1 MAQREDEERSRSGAV
16 SRRAALGWA
25 GAVAV
30 AATVGVPRMAFADPP
45 PTLVIPTLVGPVSE
59 LCTTVRVQGALKGA
73 HVTVES
79 IGAKPRVV
87 AQQIAKFGGDER
99 LTTLSPL
106 RSDDLLV
113 AYQEVGAD
121 KSSMT
126 PTDMAMGVQPAPV
139 SLDEIGYLGALTH
152 LFQCGR
158 YVWITGAIP
167 GATIEVSFSGV
178 VQAQGTAYEGE
189 ARLTLAAPIS
199 AGSPVSLR
207 QITPIGPGPT
217 VPIMPDQLPATLSAP
232 TVQAPLVSCQTA
244 VLVTDV
250 LDGAQVTLTHKS
262 GVTQTAGFDRSAL
275 WMGVQPLV
283 EGDTIAA
290 TQVFP
295 QPCNKTSPTNPS
307 VRVVAPDKVDPPS
320 IIGPLCA
327 GSNKVRVANYA
338 PGATISLQIDST
350 VYRGMPPAAG
360 SYDFQVDPLPAGAN
374 VQVRQEICGVIG
386 KLSEP
391 PLGVDSHQD
400 VTKAATIH
408 PKLHACG
415 RGIWIADFHQNSLV
429 QAWAQHGTSFAPISE
444 VIVAREPAQQ
454 FIPVTPY
461 LRQGD
466 QVVVREW
473 ACSTQKLDS
482 AALTVLGPDSPGPP
496 QIPPTPTAES
506 TVVTVINV
514 VSGALVEV
522 FLQESA
528 NAPWQFIGSA
538 VGMDEDA
545 NWLLGVPVNVRLPL
559 DGLVKARQAVCGMQT
574 EFGAAVKIIR
584 GKPGIP
590 VLDTPVNIGNQPLR
604 PSFRWHDPYAGD
616 SRRASSFIITAA
628 VNGGAAAFSKEVT
641 STSYSPDTDLLEK
654 TTYWWTVKGKNSSGD
669 GVTSQQAL
677 FDTGPKPTPPPP
689 PPPVLTGYD
698 VNTLTLKG
706 TGFKPSGTVYVFV
719 AIAGWIPGNSLY
731 DLRYSSPL
739 VQCTADAT
747 GNLSARVDPK
757 TAVPPIYVESYGTYL
772 YGAWP
777 GEKVSFTAH
786 DANANV
792 ESNTFTVTA

>member
-1 MAQREDEERSRSGAV
+1 
-16 SRRAALGWA
+16 
-25 GAVAV
+25 
-30 AATVGVPRMAFADPP
+30 MAFADPP

-350 VYRGMPPAAG
+350 VFAACRRPLVRTTSRSTHCRPARMSRSVRRSAVSSGNCRSHRWGWTATRMSPRPRRSIPNCMPAAVVSG
-360 SYDFQVDPLPAGAN
+360 SP
-374 VQVRQEICGVIG
+374 I
-386 KLSEP
+386 S
-391 PLGVDSHQD
+391 
-400 VTKAATIH
+400 T
-408 PKLHACG
+408 
-415 RGIWIADFHQNSLV
+415 QNSLV

-514 VSGALVEV
+514 VSGALVVEV

-654 TTYWWTVKGKNSSGD
+654 TTYWWTVKGKKKNSSGD